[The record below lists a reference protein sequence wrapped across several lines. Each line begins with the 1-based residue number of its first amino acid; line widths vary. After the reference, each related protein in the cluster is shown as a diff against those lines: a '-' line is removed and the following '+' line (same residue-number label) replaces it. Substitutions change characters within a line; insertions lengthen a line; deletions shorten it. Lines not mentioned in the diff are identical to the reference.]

1 MWGRFYWLRKE
12 EGGRRAGGIVVLFAW
27 LSSQESHLKPY
38 VDLYWS
44 LGWDCLVCH
53 VDFLTQFFPEKATEL
68 AIGIVGELIKEVKI
82 RPMPI
87 VLAAFSAG
95 SKGYFFKVLQLVEGK
110 CAGQHNQDDFLLLR
124 DCISG
129 QIYDSCPVDFTND
142 LGLQFVLHSSV
153 LKMSYPPR
161 VVSCMAKAFASGL
174 DALFLNSFEAQRAEY
189 WQTLYSSVSMGPF
202 IILCSEDDKLAPYQT
217 LYSFAQCLQELGADV
232 NLIKWSSSPHVAHYR
247 HHQDEYKATGSGSRR
262 GSVGAG
268 DWRGSGSRSA
278 EAERDRDRR
287 LELQL
292 GSERGFRARGDRES
306 GTREEQREG
315 RALGQYLTKSLDSRS
330 RRTSRISGKRRESS
344 DFNRI
349 SGGIRGFDSPRC
361 AMLQLD
367 LRDFGRAGSD
377 TRFSRISCG
386 IHGMSGQLC
395 ITGNLEEV

>member
-68 AIGIVGELIKEVKI
+68 AFGIVGELIKEVKI

-161 VVSCMAKAFASGL
+161 VMSWMAKAFASGL

-247 HHQDEYKATGSGSRR
+247 HHQDEYKAAVNEFLAKASVNFSSRQLKRAMDDKIPESVCYLHDAAFSSNESLRRVAIGPSDHFYLPSSMEFSETKAGGSLIDEQKAELFQLPSIKPQGILSQVLFDVCVPKNIEGWDIKPMSSLNRNHTFASARR
-262 GSVGAG
+262 H
-268 DWRGSGSRSA
+268 
-278 EAERDRDRR
+278 
-287 LELQL
+287 
-292 GSERGFRARGDRES
+292 
-306 GTREEQREG
+306 G
-315 RALGQYLTKSLDSRS
+315 RPFNPIKCIRRS
-330 RRTSRISGKRRESS
+330 R
-344 DFNRI
+344 
-349 SGGIRGFDSPRC
+349 
-361 AMLQLD
+361 L
-367 LRDFGRAGSD
+367 
-377 TRFSRISCG
+377 
-386 IHGMSGQLC
+386 
-395 ITGNLEEV
+395 